1 MKKEKI
7 EFTLEEIEETK
18 QLLGQLKSTIGETLN
33 ANDEA
38 QLREQLTQAIADGKI
53 QRDVFGL
60 NPVLQSLRT
69 AQIAVDEIGLKRDGV
84 LATILFTLVIDG
96 HLPLEDIRQKYGDG
110 VAHIIHGLVKI
121 HELYKRIP
129 SSRARTSE
137 TCSSRSLKTCAS
149 SSS

>member
-96 HLPLEDIRQKYGDG
+96 HSPKVWRWCGAHHSWFGENPRTLQKESHHRERELQKL
-110 VAHIIHGLVKI
+110 AHLVF
-121 HELYKRIP
+121 
-129 SSRARTSE
+129 
-137 TCSSRSLKTCAS
+137 
-149 SSS
+149 